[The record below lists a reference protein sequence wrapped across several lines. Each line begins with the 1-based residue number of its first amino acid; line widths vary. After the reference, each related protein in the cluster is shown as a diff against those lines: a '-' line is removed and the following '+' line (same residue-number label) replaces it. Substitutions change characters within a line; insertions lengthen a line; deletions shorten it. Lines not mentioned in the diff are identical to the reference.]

1 MARYIDADLIEYHE
15 EYDGQGFT
23 RVAYADDIESLPTV
37 ELIDK
42 ERLKFV
48 IEKNF
53 GHGTIEPILQLIDE
67 QPAEDVK
74 PVARGEWIV
83 LSPKHFVFECSNCHH
98 IQGYGEF
105 AFCPFCGSDMRGK
118 TDGKDKQ

>member
-23 RVAYADDIESLPTV
+23 RVAYADDIENLPTV

-67 QPAEDVK
+67 QPIADVQ
-74 PVARGEWIV
+74 PVVRGEWIDGR
-83 LSPKHFVFECSNCHH
+83 CSVCGNSSR
-98 IQGYGEF
+98 YETEK
-105 AFCPFCGSDMRGK
+105 FCPNCGSQMRG
-118 TDGKDKQ
+118 DEE